1 MDFTNYKFRCSALGR
16 LLSKSGK
23 FTDGNKTYIEEVFAG
38 EVHNTKKEVSSKYF
52 EKGLFEEESGITLLQ
67 NTLHKNQLILKNKER
82 KSNDFIHGE
91 ADCIVNGVVYDIK
104 NAWDA
109 FTFEN
114 SELTHD
120 YKWQLVGYAWLWK
133 LENAALFFC
142 LNDTPEH
149 LILDEEK
156 KLFYRGN
163 YGTFENEDFIK
174 DCELLRQK
182 HTHSYKPLEERFK
195 VWELSITNED
205 IETLQGAIL
214 IARKYLIELQNERDF
229 RLEKNRR
236 LIGNLKI
243 A

>member
-1 MDFTNYKFRCSALGR
+1 MDFTNYKFRCSALGK
-16 LLSKSGK
+16 LVSKSGK
-23 FTDGNKTYIEEVFAG
+23 FTDGNKTYVQEVFAG
-38 EVHNTKKEVSSKYF
+38 EIHQTRKEVTSKYF
-52 EKGLFEEESGITLLQ
+52 EKGLFEEESGITILQ
-67 NTLHKNQLILKNKER
+67 NTLYKNQLILKNKER

-91 ADCIVNGVVYDIK
+91 ADCIVNGTVYDIK

-120 YKWQLVGYAWLWK
+120 YKWQLIGYAWLWN
-133 LENAALFFC
+133 LNNAALFYC

-156 KLFYRGN
+156 KLFYRCN

-174 DCELLRQK
+174 DCEILRQK
-182 HTHSYKPLEERFK
+182 HTHSHKPLEERFK
-195 VWELSITNED
+195 IWDFKVTDEEKEQLVP
-205 IETLQGAIL
+205 AIL
-214 IARKYLIELQNERDF
+214 NARKYLKELQDERNF
-229 RLEKNRR
+229 RIEKNRS
-236 LIGNLKI
+236 LMGKLKI